1 MRRLS
6 VLIVFAAAA
15 IAQNSTSTLDGLV
28 KDPQGALI
36 PNAQV
41 TVVRVDT
48 GQTINAATDD
58 KGHWAVPSLPGGTY
72 SVSVVSPGF
81 KKATAVDV
89 KMDAGIPATVNV
101 TLEVGAVSD
110 AIEVSGG
117 AEVLQTTSATVTTN
131 LTAEQVKDLPIPSRN
146 ATDLLMTQP
155 GSQTPAGP
163 RNTTFNGL
171 PQSTLNM
178 TMDGINIQDNL
189 LKNGSGGALY
199 PAVYPRLDAIEEVSV
214 TSFAAGAESLA
225 EGGVQIKFVT
235 KSGTNRW
242 HGGAFDQERNTFFNA
257 NYYFNS
263 VNQLPRDRL
272 LLHQMG
278 AHIGGPIKKDKL
290 FIFFNYEVFRFPA
303 TLDSGQLQILNADA
317 QNGVFKYRDSRG
329 QVQQVNLYALA
340 AAGGFPSTPDPIV
353 AKTLSQIAVLTAPG
367 TAGSLTD
374 RIASNNDYNRNNYRW
389 FPKGTHKIDFP
400 QGKLDYVINSKHHW
414 EATGSV
420 NPYRLVPDIINGVLP
435 IYPGTGTVLG
445 SPVVVGQREA
455 FWTGSTALRSAWSS
469 HWTSEIRFGMSGGN
483 IVFSDAIQPPLFA
496 QWKGYAPLFGSP
508 NSNTAAYISNPYN
521 RTTSSR
527 RNDPVQQLM
536 GSATWTHGSHLL
548 NLGGSFSR
556 INEWVES
563 FGTQTIPR
571 IAFGIAANDPV
582 NTGATNIFN
591 AQNFPNST
599 PADLANAGNLYALLT
614 GRVASTTSTAVLDE
628 KAKQYGPYGAVDRV
642 RQWEFGVYAQD
653 SWKVSPSLTFNFGLR
668 FENQNPFQTLSGTY
682 TRPGYAGLF
691 GVSGVGNLFKP
702 GTLSGSVPVYNVVPG
717 GDIQGYPPTRF
728 LAPTVGVAWVLPKV
742 SGPLSW
748 LIGRGEHAS
757 VLRAGFSIA
766 PTRGDF
772 QGITAVWGNNQG
784 KQLTTSTDPGT
795 TPAAFGAPGSVLF
808 RDASL
813 PSLPFTATPSY
824 PLPLNPGN
832 SVNDFDPN
840 LKARYVESW
849 NLGFQRSITQDTVL
863 EVRYLGNR
871 SARFWANINLNE
883 VNIFENGFL
892 NQFKIAQNNLAI
904 ARQQTPASVNFGNQG
919 LAGQQDIPMI
929 ATGLGFTSD
938 TNTATLLQRGQA
950 GDLASNIA
958 FNSANMTR
966 LRNAGYPANLFT
978 VNPTTLNGAAT
989 LTRNLGGTT
998 YNALQFELR
1007 RRFSRGLLL
1016 GASYTWSH
1024 SLSTAG
1030 AIRSIRD
1037 MENPYTAPSAFDIRQ
1052 ALKMNW
1058 IYELP
1063 IGGRHRLLGNVHTP
1077 VIGTLISGW
1086 QFSGV
1091 SRVQS
1096 GTPSQLLGGRGTY
1109 LPNSTQFD
1117 GGVIL
1122 HNLTTSQLQ
1131 SMISIRK
1138 TSTVSANGVANG
1150 LVYYLPQSLVDN
1162 TLAAFGLN
1170 SKTVDPNAPYIGPAD
1185 TPGQYGNQVF
1195 LYGPWMPRFDVS
1207 LVKHTKVGER
1217 KDIEFRANALN
1228 VFNLTNFYLVPN
1240 GAGNI
1245 NVNSTLFGQTIN
1257 AYRDINSTNDSG
1269 ARMIEFGLRFTF

>member
-1 MRRLS
+1 MRHLL
-6 VLIVFAAAA
+6 VILAAAVA
-15 IAQNSTSTLDGLV
+15 AFAQSSTSTLDGLV

-41 TVVRVDT
+41 TVV
-48 GQTINAATDD
+48 NAATLQSIAAVTDD
-58 KGHWAVPSLPGGTY
+58 KGHWAVPSLSAGRY
-72 SVSVVSPGF
+72 SVTMSSPGF
-81 KKATAVDV
+81 KKSTAVDV

-110 AIEVSGG
+110 TVEVTGG

-131 LTAEQVKDLPIPSRN
+131 LTAEQIKDLPIASRN

-235 KSGTNRW
+235 KSGTNNW
-242 HGGAFDQERNTFFNA
+242 HGGFFDQERNTYLNA

-263 VNQLPRDRL
+263 INQLPRDRL

-278 AHIGGPIKKDKL
+278 AHAGGPIRKNKL

-303 TLDSGQLQILNADA
+303 TLDSGQLQVLNSSA
-317 QNGVFKYRDSRG
+317 QNGIFQYRDTTGFVRS
-329 QVQQVNLYALA
+329 VDLYKLA

-353 AKTLSQIAVLTAPG
+353 ANTLAQIAKLTCPTCG
-367 TAGSLTD
+367 GSRTD
-374 RIASNNDYNRNNYRW
+374 RITSNNDYNRDNFRW

-414 EATGSV
+414 EATGSA

-445 SPVVVGQREA
+445 SPVVVGQRET
-455 FWTGSTALRSAWSS
+455 FWTGSTALRSAWSP
-469 HWTSEIRFGMSGGN
+469 HWTSEVRFGMSAGN

-496 QWKGYAPLFGSP
+496 QWKGYAPIFGSLP
-508 NSNTAAYISNPYN
+508 GGLSYINNPYN
-521 RTTSSR
+521 RSTSSR

-536 GSATWTHGSHLL
+536 GSATYVHGSHLI
-548 NLGGSFSR
+548 NMGGSFSR
-556 INEWVES
+556 INEWVDS
-563 FGTQTIPR
+563 FSTQTIPR
-571 IAFGIAANDPV
+571 VTFGIATSDPV
-582 NTGATNIFN
+582 NTGNTNIFN
-591 AQNFPNST
+591 SANFPNSQA
-599 PADLANAGNLYALLT
+599 ADLTNAAALYALLT
-614 GRVASTTSTAVLDE
+614 GRVASTTATAVLDE
-628 KAKQYGPYGAVDRV
+628 KTHQYGPYGAVDRV
-642 RQWEFGVYAQD
+642 RQWEFGLFAQD
-653 SWKVSPSLTFNFGLR
+653 SWKITPALTVNYGVR

-702 GTLSGSVPVYNVVPG
+702 GTLTGSVPVYSVVPN
-717 GDIQGYPPTRF
+717 GDIQGYPPTRYF
-728 LAPTVGVAWVLPKV
+728 VPTVGVAWVLPKKG
-742 SGPLSW
+742 GPLGW
-748 LIGRGEHAS
+748 LIGHGEQAS
-757 VLRAGFSIA
+757 VLRAGFAIA
-766 PTRGDF
+766 GTRGDF

-784 KQLTTSTDPGT
+784 KQITTSTDPGT

-808 RDASL
+808 RDPTL
-813 PSLPFTATPSY
+813 PTLPFSATPSY
-824 PLPLNPGN
+824 PLPVNPGN

-840 LKARYVESW
+840 LKGRYVESW
-849 NLGFQRSITQDTVL
+849 NLGFQRSLTQDTVL
-863 EVRYLGNR
+863 EVRYIGNR
-871 SARFWANINLNE
+871 SARFWANVNLNE

-892 NQFKIAQNNLAI
+892 DQFKTAQQNLAI
-904 ARQQTPASVNFGNQG
+904 ARQQTPSSVNFSNQG
-919 LAGQQDIPMI
+919 LPGQKDVPLLT
-929 ATGLGFTSD
+929 TGLGFNSD

-958 FNSANMTR
+958 FNAANMAR
-966 LRNAGYPANLFT
+966 LRAAGYPANLFT
-978 VNPTTLNGAAT
+978 VNPTTLNGAAN

-998 YNALQFELR
+998 YNALQLELK
-1007 RRFSRGLLL
+1007 RRFSKGVLM

-1030 AIRSIRD
+1030 LIRSVRD
-1037 MENPYTAPSAFDIRQ
+1037 LDHPYEAPSAFDIRH
-1052 ALKMNW
+1052 ALKLNW

-1063 IGGRHRLLGNVHTP
+1063 IGANHRLLGSANNPILRTAF
-1077 VIGTLISGW
+1077 SGW

-1091 SRVQS
+1091 GRVQS
-1096 GTPSQLLGGRGTY
+1096 GTPSQLLGGRGTF
-1109 LPNSTQFD
+1109 LPNTTTTD
-1117 GGVIL
+1117 NGVIL

-1138 TSTVSANGVANG
+1138 TSTVSATGVANG
-1150 LVYYLPQSLVDN
+1150 LVYYLPQSLIDN

-1170 SKTVDPNAPYIGPAD
+1170 SKTLDPNAPYIGPAD

-1195 LYGPWMPRFDVS
+1195 LYGPWMPRFDLS
-1207 LVKHTKVGER
+1207 LVKHTRIGER
-1217 KDIEFRANALN
+1217 KDVEFRANALN
-1228 VFNLTNFYLVPN
+1228 AFNLTNFYLVPN
-1240 GAGNI
+1240 GAGNL
-1245 NVNSTLFGQTIN
+1245 NVNSTLFGQTTN

-1269 ARMIEFGLRFTF
+1269 ARMIEFSLRFTF

>member
-1 MRRLS
+1 MIRTRIL
-6 VLIVFAAAA
+6 VTLCAFAATAFS
-15 IAQNSTSTLDGLV
+15 QNSTSTLDGFV
-28 KDPQGALI
+28 KDPQGSLI
-36 PNAQV
+36 PNASVAVANVATRQV
-41 TVVRVDT
+41 TST
-48 GQTINAATDD
+48 LTDAQ
-58 KGHWAVPSLPGGTY
+58 GHWAVPSLSGGTY
-72 SVSVVSPGF
+72 SISVTAAGF
-81 KKATAVDV
+81 KKATAADV

-101 TLEVGAVSD
+101 TLEVGAVTD
-110 AIEVSGG
+110 TIEVTGG
-117 AEVLQTTSATVTTN
+117 AEVLQTSSATVTTN
-131 LTAEQVKDLPIPSRN
+131 LTAEQVKDLPIASRN

-235 KSGTNRW
+235 KSGTNEW

-272 LLHQMG
+272 LLHQLG
-278 AHIGGPIKKDKL
+278 AHIGGPIRRNKL

-303 TLDSGQLQILNADA
+303 TLDSGQLSIVNASA
-317 QNGVFKYRDSRG
+317 QNGIFTYKG
-329 QVQQVNLYALA
+329 TNGAVQQVNLYSLA
-340 AAGGFPSTPDPIV
+340 QAAGFPSTPDPIV
-353 AKTLSQIAVLTAPG
+353 ANTLSQIAKLTSSG
-367 TAGSLTD
+367 GSLTD
-374 RIASNNDYNRNNYRW
+374 RIASNNDYNRNNFRW

-400 QGKLDYVINSKHHW
+400 QGKLDYVINNKHHW
-414 EATGSV
+414 EATGSA

-445 SPVVVGQREA
+445 SPDVVGQRET
-455 FWTGSTALRSAWSS
+455 FWTGSTALRSAWSA
-469 HWTSEIRFGMSGGN
+469 HWTSEIRFGMSSGN

-496 QWKGYAPLFGSP
+496 QWRGYAPIF
-508 NSNTAAYISNPYN
+508 NFITNPYN
-521 RTTSSR
+521 RSTSSR

-536 GSATWTHGSHLL
+536 GSATWSHGSHLL

-556 INEWVES
+556 INEWQAS
-563 FGTQTIPR
+563 YSTQTIPR
-571 IAFGIAANDPV
+571 ITFGIATNDPV
-582 NTGATNIFN
+582 NTGATNIFT
-591 AQNFPNST
+591 ASNFPNSST
-599 PADLANAGNLYALLT
+599 ADLANAASLYAMLT
-614 GRVASTTSTAVLDE
+614 GRVSSTTQTAVLDE
-628 KAKQYGPYGAVDRV
+628 KTKQYGPYGAIDRL
-642 RQWEFGVYAQD
+642 RQWEFGFYAQD
-653 SWKVSPSLTFNFGLR
+653 SWRITPKLTLNAGLR

-691 GVSGVGNLFKP
+691 GVSGVGNLFMP
-702 GTLSGSVPVYNVVPG
+702 GTLTGSVPVFNPVPS

-728 LAPTVGVAWVLPKV
+728 WAPTVGIAWVMPQLD
-742 SGPLSW
+742 GPAGW
-748 LIGRGEHAS
+748 IIGRGGRSS
-757 VLRAGFSIA
+757 VLRAGFSIS

-772 QGITAVWGNNQG
+772 TGITGVWGNNQG
-784 KQLTTSTDPGT
+784 KQLTISTDPGT

-808 RDASL
+808 RDPTL
-813 PSLPFTATPSY
+813 PVLPFGATPNY
-824 PLPLNPGN
+824 PLPVNPGN

-849 NLGFQRSITQDTVL
+849 NVGFQRSLTQDTVL
-863 EVRYLGNR
+863 ELRYVGNR
-871 SARFWANINLNE
+871 SARFWANVNLNE

-892 NQFKIAQNNLAI
+892 DQFNIAQNNLAI
-904 ARQQTPASVNFGNQG
+904 ARQQNAASVNFGNQG
-919 LAGQQDIPMI
+919 LPGQKDIPLLS
-929 ATGLGFTSD
+929 TGLGFTSD

-958 FNSANMTR
+958 FNSANMAR
-966 LRNAGYPANLFT
+966 LRAAGYPANLFT
-978 VNPTTLNGAAT
+978 VNPTTLNGGAF

-998 YNALQFELR
+998 YNAAQVELR
-1007 RRFSRGLLL
+1007 RRFSKGLLA

-1030 AIRSIRD
+1030 NILSVRD
-1037 MENPYTAPSAFDIRQ
+1037 LNSPYEAPSPFDIRH
-1052 ALKMNW
+1052 ALKLNW

-1063 IGGRHRLLGNVHTP
+1063 FGTNHQMFGHVGNPILRTAV
-1077 VIGTLISGW
+1077 SGW

-1109 LPNSTQFD
+1109 LPNSQFD
-1117 GGVIL
+1117 NGVIL
-1122 HNLTTSQLQ
+1122 HNITTSQLQ

-1138 TSTVSANGVANG
+1138 TSTVSSNGVANG
-1150 LVYYLPQSLVDN
+1150 LVYYLPQSLIDN
-1162 TLAAFGLN
+1162 TLAAFALN
-1170 SKTVDPNAPYIGPAD
+1170 SKTLDPNAPYIGPA
-1185 TPGQYGNQVF
+1185 TTAGQYGNQVF
-1195 LYGPWMPRFDVS
+1195 LYGPWMPRFDLS
-1207 LVKHTKVGER
+1207 MVKHTRIGEK

-1228 VFNLTNFYLVPN
+1228 AFNLTNFYLVPN
-1240 GAGNI
+1240 SSGNI
-1245 NVNSTLFGQTIN
+1245 NVNSTLFGQTTS
-1257 AYRDINSTNDSG
+1257 AYRDVNSTNDSG